1 MKTSMI
7 TFNLTF
13 KAEPFFR
20 LFRKVVQIDWKCRL
34 FLKQN
39 NFTLYFIQK
48 FLFNFGNVWDSF
60 KENPC
65 LFLCI
70 CCLFILCRILFS
82 FIHPLEH
89 LPGRPTQ
96 VWSEKDI
103 GTSFRQK
110 WRHKLLG
117 SCRRLRLGYV
127 KKYFFKKCLFCAC
140 GLYNRPYHWIRII
153 KFLSARHWD
162 FIWWSSRSTYEQ
174 RPVSDV

>member
-1 MKTSMI
+1 M
-7 TFNLTF
+7 
-13 KAEPFFR
+13 
-20 LFRKVVQIDWKCRL
+20 

-39 NFTLYFIQK
+39 NFTPYFSLILEMFETLLRK
-48 FLFNFGNVWDSF
+48 IVVCFCAFVV
-60 KENPC
+60 C
-65 LFLCI
+65 C
-70 CCLFILCRILFS
+70 CCLFVCFMQNLIFFYSSTRNTT
-82 FIHPLEH
+82 
-89 LPGRPTQ
+89 GRPTQ